1 MARQHENGAN
11 GGSAEESGPKKRG
24 TFRETIMTVIWAGLI
39 AFGCRI
45 FFFEPFNIPSGS
57 MLPTLKIGDY
67 LFVSKFS
74 YGYGQYSFPF
84 SPVGFSGRIL
94 GGGPERGDV
103 AVFRK
108 PTDTSIDFIKRVV
121 GLPGDTVQVING
133 VLHING
139 DPVERSLIDQYQPEP
154 GERLYQ
160 PEAQYIEVLPNGV
173 EHRIIEIEDDN
184 GSLDN
189 TAAFVVPAGHYFV
202 MGDNRDSSQDSRVLS
217 KVGFIPVENFIGR
230 ATIIFFS
237 VGEDGIFSLGEN
249 GIRWDR
255 LFNAVD

>member
-1 MARQHENGAN
+1 MVRQSETGTEDNSDK
-11 GGSAEESGPKKRG
+11 SAGRRKRG
-24 TFRETIMTVIWAGLI
+24 TIRETVMTIIWAGLI
-39 AFGCRI
+39 AFGCRV

-74 YGYGQYSFPF
+74 YGYGQYSFPY

-94 GGGPERGDV
+94 GDGPERGDV

-121 GLPGDTVQVING
+121 GLPGDTIQVIEG

-139 DPVERSLIDQYQPEP
+139 EPVERILVDDYQAEYGEGLGGSVRQYV
-154 GERLYQ
+154 
-160 PEAQYIEVLPNGV
+160 EVLPNGV
-173 EHRIIEIEDDN
+173 EHPILEAMGDDWR
-184 GSLDN
+184 LDN
-189 TAAFVVPAGHYFV
+189 TAEFTVPAGHYFA
-202 MGDNRDSSQDSRVLS
+202 MGDNRDHSQDSRVLGD
-217 KVGFIPVENFIGR
+217 VGFIPVENFIGR

-237 VGEDGIFSLGEN
+237 IGEDGIRF
-249 GIRWDR
+249 DR
-255 LFNAVD
+255 LFDVVD